1 MAAPLLLVA
10 ILAISAAWLLFALP
24 ALIFFTGSV
33 LEACQSLLV
42 MCVEFL
48 SVGKLAFFWSGAVL
62 LASGIAYAAVRG
74 AAAVACTNRAIKK
87 LPVRYGPGGLAVIKD
102 DSVRAAFTHGLLK
115 PRVYLSTGLLKSIS
129 SEEAKAVL
137 LHEINHK
144 KRRDPL
150 RFLAFA
156 FLRDAFFYIPAAR
169 QLASYSRLKREEAA
183 DDAAARSSCGPI
195 TLASAIL
202 KVARNN
208 IYLPVPSI
216 TGSQADVS
224 GRIRRLLEGKKAVFS
239 ITPGKAAA
247 SAAVALLL
255 AASLAMPIYAGSLS
269 HDCTME
275 RCETHADMLDDC
287 KTHCSHKAGH

>member
-1 MAAPLLLVA
+1 MAAPLLFISVFA
-10 ILAISAAWLLFALP
+10 FSAAWLIYALP
-24 ALIFFTGSV
+24 TLLFFTESV

-48 SVGKLAFFWSGAVL
+48 SLGKLAFFWSGAIL
-62 LASGIAYAAVRG
+62 LATGFACAAFRAISAFARTRRAVRQ
-74 AAAVACTNRAIKK
+74 
-87 LPVRYGPGGLAVIKD
+87 LPVHYAKGGLALIKD
-102 DSVRAAFTHGLLK
+102 ESVRAAFTYGLLK
-115 PRVYLSTGLLKSIS
+115 PRVYISTGLLNILS

-150 RFLAFA
+150 RFLALG
-156 FLRDAFFYIPAAR
+156 FLKDAFFYIPAAR
-169 QLASYSRLKREEAA
+169 QLASYSRLKREEEA
-183 DDAAARSSCGPI
+183 DDAAARSSYGPI

-216 TGSQADVS
+216 TGSQTDLS
-224 GRIRRLLEGKKAVFS
+224 GRIRRLVEGKKTAF
-239 ITPGKAAA
+239 PLAPRKAAA
-247 SAAVALLL
+247 SAAIALFL

-275 RCETHADMLDDC
+275 RCETHAELLDDC
-287 KTHCSHKAGH
+287 KTHCSHKGH